1 MYWIYPE
8 SKPKQ
13 KFNFLILC
21 KMENIVD
28 FVSNEM
34 NWHRHTE
41 THTINS
47 VLKLVQLISSCLSVS
62 VSLVLRSSKK
72 KRVYLPRWIFPFLK
86 REKKTTMKKKEES
99 IIVITDKHSAVL
111 MFDDDDCMAPTTTT
125 TVVVVVVVVVQFT
138 SAFLSSI
145 IIIINS
151 NKLNYDDDGY
161 DDG

>member
-62 VSLVLRSSKK
+62 VSLSFSGHQK
-72 KRVYLPRWIFPFLK
+72 KRVYFYLWIFSIF
-86 REKKTTMKKKEES
+86 EEGKKTTMKKKEES

-125 TVVVVVVVVVQFT
+125 TVVVVVQFT